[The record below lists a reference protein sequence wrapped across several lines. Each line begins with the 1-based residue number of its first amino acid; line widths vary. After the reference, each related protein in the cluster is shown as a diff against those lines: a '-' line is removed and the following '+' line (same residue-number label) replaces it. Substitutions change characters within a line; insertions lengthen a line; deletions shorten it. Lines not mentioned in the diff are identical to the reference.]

1 MIDQAI
7 RYGLVGLL
15 SVGLYISFTWILL
28 ARFGI
33 DRNWAIF
40 IAFAVATTFNYL
52 ANFYWS
58 FTADTAH
65 RGTIIR
71 YAILVAI
78 GLMWNELG
86 VELLHL
92 GRVPLLASVII
103 CAAAWSLV
111 SFATLRGWVFRT
123 AAGHPE
129 AHE

>member
-1 MIDQAI
+1 MIDQVI

-15 SVGLYISFTWILL
+15 SVGLYIALTWVLL
-28 ARFGI
+28 LHFGI
-33 DRNWAIF
+33 DRRWAIF
-40 IAFAVATTFNYL
+40 IAFAVATTFNYF

-65 RGTIIR
+65 RRAIIR
-71 YAILVAI
+71 YAVLVAI

-92 GRVPLLASVII
+92 ARVPLLASVVL

-111 SFATLRGWVFRT
+111 SFATLRVWVFR
-123 AAGHPE
+123 AATGHTGI
-129 AHE
+129 HE